1 MTSAYDVPADK
12 LISSIAEELKKKDT
26 IKPPEW
32 SDVVKTGVHREKS
45 PGEPDWWYTRV
56 AAVLRKVYIYGPIG
70 TEKLSAQFGG
80 PVDKGSK
87 PSHAWSGSRSII
99 RLSLQQLESTGL
111 IMPQKK
117 LGRVVTPQGQKML
130 DNASYAIFKEISKED
145 PKLAK
150 YSK

>member
-1 MTSAYDVPADK
+1 MTTAYDVPADK
-12 LISSIAEELKKKDT
+12 LISSIAEELKKVDA
-26 IKPPEW
+26 IQPPEW
-32 SDVVKTGVHREKS
+32 SSVVKTGIHREKA

-70 TEKLSAQFGG
+70 TEKLSALFGG

-99 RLSLQQLESTGL
+99 RLSLQQLEISGL
-111 IMPQKK
+111 LMPQKK
-117 LGRVVTPQGQKML
+117 NGRIVSPKGQKML
-130 DNASYAIFKEISKED
+130 DNASYAIFKEMVKED

-150 YSK
+150 YGK